1 MADNKHSVK
10 KLKTFLIDI
19 NDDDDESIEKAA
31 QMLGVPADDVRS
43 TLTFSREVFIVAEAK
58 KLTKGQLLT
67 SLMSVVSLL
76 IKDTTDTEEERAEIC
91 TRLFEGLWVA
101 AEIEQAPKYST
112 DSGEI
117 VH

>member
-1 MADNKHSVK
+1 MADDTL
-10 KLKTFLIDI
+10 KLKTFMI
-19 NDDDDESIEKAA
+19 NIDDDDDASIEKAA
-31 QMLGVPADDVRS
+31 QMLGIPPEDVRN

-67 SLMSVVSLL
+67 ALMSVVSLL

-101 AEIEQAPKYST
+101 SEIEQAPKYST